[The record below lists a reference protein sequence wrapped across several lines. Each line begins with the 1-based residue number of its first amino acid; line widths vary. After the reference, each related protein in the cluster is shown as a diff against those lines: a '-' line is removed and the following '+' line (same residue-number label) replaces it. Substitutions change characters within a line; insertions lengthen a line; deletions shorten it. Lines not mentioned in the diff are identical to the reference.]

1 MRTKHLFYTAAM
13 AALFAACVNDD
24 FETIG
29 QQGNVAND
37 GRPVAGDVKLN
48 FTQAGADTRLAF
60 GANGYAWEADDEIG
74 ALLMDNVLTLDEK
87 ASWLEKYQLVNNIHT
102 SYRFYYDSENKE
114 WKADAKMLEGNYF
127 FAYPW
132 EDYDGRREV
141 AHSLINQEQDGIG
154 GNVVAESYADNQFF
168 IGYSQIKAG
177 TGTNEVLD
185 NSVEMVPLL
194 GAIQLRITNTGTQTY
209 HINKVVLSGHKDL
222 ASVLTFDPTDAAY
235 VNPDDANKNWNLVN
249 TELPTAWGASTEA
262 YFNYANYLGVD
273 GEAELYKYMT
283 TPPDDDD
290 YVYNR
295 EDGDKYSRIEAL
307 RKVVNRSSLS
317 KEMSA
322 QIVIN
327 GTAEERA
334 LLPDAQN
341 TAYVLVMSNP
351 LKIYSS
357 GETGYD
363 GVDGGD
369 GVNNQLLLSIYTD
382 EGFVQNINLAQLYNE
397 SADNKV
403 VTDSKIE
410 KVAPNV
416 SNTIGIQ
423 IDDNS
428 FVTPD
433 KMDIFNSADLE
444 QFIKWNTAVTGS
456 RNAKATLKQDVTFT
470 ADMLA
475 ALKANKNTKLTIIGG
490 ANIELTLA
498 ADVPA
503 TVLDEEQIVLQ
514 NTAIVV
520 EGELT
525 LTEDSEKAASIE
537 VAKDGKLTI
546 DDPNAEVAS
555 IDNYGTLTLG
565 ANSAVKNIT
574 IDNFGTMEVVKG
586 GDSKATV
593 TNKKDAVIN
602 NNGYMQGVTNE
613 KDATIILGENATLAN
628 VSNSGKIETAKGA
641 TVTGN
646 NNADGEIVFV
656 DGADISGLGTNNGKT
671 SIVYDGTTITK
682 DTKFEK
688 INKIILT
695 KSVTV
700 TDDYTFAGE
709 VELQN
714 NGVLSVNEGK
724 TFTINSLLVSGE
736 GTVSGKGTV
745 KVTTVEVEEETGA
758 LTNNG
763 NIEVTGTFLNDG
775 IVYNNGYV
783 GIEGGQYAISYSEKP
798 GTWKYN
804 NATDTTVDTSKQDA
818 MDKAVTTWANLWGS
832 WISSSTA
839 DYYDGDPYDY
849 KAFVAAVNGSKN
861 NDVKAIKAALK
872 EVGFTDANFE
882 EDEDKLVEPAEFAT
896 AVDKVVTAANWT
908 ALKGIIINKNG
919 AFTGFSMP
927 TADATLYDTEAEAY
941 DTFAKYVATATIE
954 GVEDAKVKAAIWKAT
969 DTEIAGALAETNNGE
984 YLYIWKGCKL
994 DEVMAVYRMRSITEW
1009 DVALNGTAEGWT
1021 YEVDA
1026 EGATDENLKI
1036 WMSAVLNSENVD
1048 NSYVK
1053 KAKEVVEKY
1062 ISEYQ
1067 TWAYTVE
1074 QIRKAGK

>member
-60 GANGYAWEADDEIG
+60 GSNGYAWEADDEIG

-102 SYRFYYDSENKE
+102 SYRFYYDSQNKE

-209 HINKVVLSGHKDL
+209 HINKVVLSGHSAL
-222 ASVLTFDPTDAAY
+222 ASVLTFDPTQAAY
-235 VNPDDANKNWNLVN
+235 VNPDNASKNWNLTPNALAWIDAN
-249 TELPTAWGASTEA
+249 T

-273 GEAELYKYMT
+273 GEAELYDGDKT
-283 TPPDDDD
+283 NLVEAD

-295 EDGDKYSRIEAL
+295 EDDDKYSRLEAL
-307 RKVVNRSSLS
+307 RKVVIPSTLS
-317 KEMSA
+317 KEKSA
-322 QIVIN
+322 QLVIN

-334 LLPDAQN
+334 LQPDAKN
-341 TAYVLVMSNP
+341 TAYVLIMCNP
-351 LKIYSS
+351 LEIN
-357 GETGYD
+357 
-363 GVDGGD
+363 GD
-369 GVNNQLLLSIYTD
+369 GVANSGDDELYLSIYTD

-397 SADNKV
+397 SAANKV

-410 KVAPNV
+410 EVAPNV

-433 KMDIFNSADLE
+433 EMDIFNSADLE

-546 DDPNAEVAS
+546 DDPKAVVAS
-555 IDNYGTLTLG
+555 IENYGTLTLG
-565 ANSAVKNIT
+565 AKSAVKGIV
-574 IDNFGTMEVVKG
+574 IDNYGTMEVVKG

-613 KDATIILGENATLAN
+613 KDATIVLGENATLAD
-628 VSNSGKIETAKGA
+628 VTNSGKIETAKGA
-641 TVTGN
+641 TVTGDN
-646 NNADGEIVFV
+646 NTGGEIVFV
-656 DGADISGLGTNNGKT
+656 DGADISGLETNNGKT

-763 NIEVTGTFLNDG
+763 NIEVTGSFTNDG

-783 GIEGGQYAISYSEKP
+783 GIEGGQTAIGYTEKP

-818 MDKAVTTWANLWGS
+818 MDTAVATWASLWGS
-832 WISSSTA
+832 WISSSTT
-839 DYYDGDPYDY
+839 DYYNGDPYDY
-849 KAFVAAVNGSKN
+849 KAFVAAVNGSGNK
-861 NDVKAIKAALK
+861 DMKALK
-872 EVGFTDANFE
+872 DALKAEGFTDANFGT
-882 EDEDKLVEPAEFAT
+882 DEDKLVEPAEFAT
-896 AVDKVVTAANWT
+896 AVDEIVTDANWT
-908 ALKGIIINKNG
+908 ALKKVIIDADGK
-919 AFTGFSMP
+919 FTGFTMP
-927 TADATLYDTEAEAY
+927 TADATLYDEEAEAY
-941 DTFAKYVATATIE
+941 DAFAKSVATETIT
-954 GVEDAKVKAAIWKAT
+954 GVEDARVKAAVWKAT
-969 DTEIAGALAETNNGE
+969 DKEIADALAKTAGGK
-984 YLYIWKGCKL
+984 YIYIWKGCKL
-994 DEVMAVYRMRSITEW
+994 DEVMAVYRMLSIDKW
-1009 DVALNGTAEGWT
+1009 DVALNGEGKGWVS
-1021 YEVDA
+1021 EIKNND
-1026 EGATDENLKI
+1026 DLKF

-1067 TWAYTVE
+1067 TWEYSDE
-1074 QIRKAGK
+1074 QIKSAGK

>member
-60 GANGYAWEADDEIG
+60 GSNGYAWEADDEIG

-209 HINKVVLSGHKDL
+209 HINKVVLSGHSAL
-222 ASVLTFDPTDAAY
+222 ASVLTFDPTQAAY
-235 VNPDDANKNWNLVN
+235 VNPDNASKNWNLTQNALAWIDAN
-249 TELPTAWGASTEA
+249 T

-273 GEAELYKYMT
+273 GEAELYDGDKT
-283 TPPDDDD
+283 NLVEAD

-295 EDGDKYSRIEAL
+295 EDDDKYSRLEAL
-307 RKVVNRSSLS
+307 RKVVIPSTLS
-317 KEMSA
+317 KEKSA
-322 QIVIN
+322 QLVIN

-334 LLPDAQN
+334 LQPDAKN
-341 TAYVLVMSNP
+341 TAYVLIMCNP
-351 LKIYSS
+351 LEIN
-357 GETGYD
+357 
-363 GVDGGD
+363 GD
-369 GVNNQLLLSIYTD
+369 GVANSGDDELYLSIYTD

-397 SADNKV
+397 SAANKV

-410 KVAPNV
+410 EVAPNV

-433 KMDIFNSADLE
+433 EMDIFNSADLE

-490 ANIELTLA
+490 TGIELTLA

-546 DDPNAEVAS
+546 DDPKAEVAN
-555 IDNYGTLTLG
+555 IENYGTLTLG
-565 ANSAVKNIT
+565 AKSAVKNIT
-574 IDNFGTMEVVKG
+574 IDNYGTMEVVKG

-593 TNKKDAVIN
+593 TNEKDAVIN
-602 NNGYMQGVTNE
+602 NNGYMQGVKNE
-613 KDATIILGENATLAN
+613 KDATIVLGEGATVSATENA
-628 VSNSGKIETAKGA
+628 GKIVTAKGA
-641 TVTGN
+641 TATVTTN
-646 NNADGEIVFV
+646 SGEIQYV
-656 DGADISGLGTNNGKT
+656 DGAIINATGGIISTEFSGNIEEDTF
-671 SIVYDGTTITK
+671 K
-682 DTKFEK
+682 DSKV
-688 INKIILT
+688 NKIIITGSAVVKEKANIANVEITEGGELLVDEKVEFTVSNELLISGEATIGGKGKVISSTNTVIEEEGSLT
-695 KSVTV
+695 VANTATV
-700 TDDYTFAGE
+700 IAENGF
-709 VELQN
+709 LN
-714 NGVLSVNEGK
+714 NG
-724 TFTINSLLVSGE
+724 
-736 GTVSGKGTV
+736 
-745 KVTTVEVEEETGA
+745 A
-758 LTNNG
+758 
-763 NIEVTGTFLNDG
+763 
-775 IVYNNGYV
+775 VYNNGTFNTPGKTTNGWDTATGEAGK
-783 GIEGGQYAISYSEKP
+783 GI
-798 GTWKYN
+798 WKYN
-804 NATDTTVDTSKQDA
+804 TPGNSTVDTSKQDA
-818 MDKAVTTWANLWGS
+818 MDNAVATWANLWGR

-849 KAFVAAVNGSKN
+849 KAFVAAVNGSGN
-861 NDVKAIKAALK
+861 NDMQALKAALK
-872 EVGFTDANFE
+872 TVGFTDANFE
-882 EDEDKLVEPAEFAT
+882 TDEDKLVEPAEFAT
-896 AVDKVVTAANWT
+896 AVDKVVTADNWT
-908 ALKGIIINKNG
+908 VLKGEIIDEDG
-919 AFTGFSMP
+919 AFADFTMP
-927 TADATLYDTEAEAY
+927 TADAKLYDTEAEAY
-941 DTFAKYVATATIE
+941 DAFAKYVASLENIT
-954 GVEDAKVKAAIWKAT
+954 GVTDAKVKAAIWKAG
-969 DTEIAGALAETNNGE
+969 DTEIADALAKTANGK
-984 YLYIWKGCKL
+984 YIYIWKGCKL
-994 DEVMAVYRMRSITEW
+994 DEVMAVYRMLSIDKW
-1009 DVALNGTAEGWT
+1009 DAALNGEGKGWK
-1021 YEVDA
+1021 
-1026 EGATDENLKI
+1026 DEIENNDNLKF

-1067 TWAYTVE
+1067 TWKYSDE
-1074 QIRKAGK
+1074 QIKSAGK

>member
-60 GANGYAWEADDEIG
+60 GSNGYAWEADDEIG

-87 ASWLEKYQLVNNIHT
+87 ASWLEKYQLVDKIHT

-141 AHSLINQEQDGIG
+141 VHSLLNQSQDGIG

-177 TGTNEVLD
+177 KGVNEVLD
-185 NSVEMVPLL
+185 SSVEMVPLL

-222 ASVLTFDPTDAAY
+222 ASVLTFDPTQAAY
-235 VNPDDANKNWNLVN
+235 VNPDNASKNWNLTQN
-249 TELPTAWGASTEA
+249 ALAWIDAST
-262 YFNYANYLGVD
+262 YFNYANYLGID
-273 GEAELYKYMT
+273 GEAELYDGDKANPAKT
-283 TPPDDDD
+283 D

-295 EDGDKYSRIEAL
+295 EDNDKYSRLEAL
-307 RKVVNRSSLS
+307 RKVVIPSALS
-317 KEMSA
+317 KEKSA
-322 QIVIN
+322 QLVIN

-334 LLPDAQN
+334 LQPDAKN
-341 TAYVLVMSNP
+341 TAYVLIMCNP
-351 LKIYSS
+351 LEIN
-357 GETGYD
+357 
-363 GVDGGD
+363 GD
-369 GVNNQLLLSIYTD
+369 GVANSGDDELYLSIYTD
-382 EGFVQNINLAQLYNE
+382 EGFVQNINLAQLYNKSDANE
-397 SADNKV
+397 V

-410 KVAPNV
+410 EVAPNV

-546 DDPNAEVAS
+546 DDPKAEVAN
-555 IDNYGTLTLG
+555 IENYGTLTLG

-763 NIEVTGTFLNDG
+763 NIEVTGSFTNDG

-783 GIEGGQYAISYSEKP
+783 GIEGGQTAIGYTEKP

-818 MDKAVTTWANLWGS
+818 MDTAVATWASLWGS

-839 DYYDGDPYDY
+839 NYYAGDPYDY

-861 NDVKAIKAALK
+861 NDMKVLKDALK
-872 EVGFTDANFE
+872 AEGFTDANFE
-882 EDEDKLVEPAEFAT
+882 ADEDKLVEPAEFAT
-896 AVDKVVTAANWT
+896 AVDKIVTADNWT
-908 ALKGIIINKNG
+908 TLKGKIIDENG

-927 TADATLYDTEAEAY
+927 TADATLYDTEAETY
-941 DTFAKYVATATIE
+941 DAFAKYVASLENIT
-954 GVEDAKVKAAIWKAT
+954 GVNDAKVKAAIWKAE
-969 DTEIAGALAETNNGE
+969 DTEIADALAKTAGGE
-984 YLYIWKGCKL
+984 YIYIWKGCKL
-994 DEVMAVYRMRSITEW
+994 DEVMAVYRMLSIDKW
-1009 DVALNGTAEGWT
+1009 DAALNGEGKGWK
-1021 YEVDA
+1021 
-1026 EGATDENLKI
+1026 DEIEDNGDLKF

-1067 TWAYTVE
+1067 TWEYSIE
-1074 QIRKAGK
+1074 QIKSAGK

>member
-60 GANGYAWEADDEIG
+60 GSNGYAWEADDEIG
-74 ALLMDNVLTLDEK
+74 ALLMDNVLTLDEN

-102 SYRFYYDSENKE
+102 SYRFYYDSQNKE

-209 HINKVVLSGHKDL
+209 HINKVVLSGHSAL
-222 ASVLTFDPTDAAY
+222 ASVLTFDPTQAAY
-235 VNPDDANKNWNLVN
+235 VNPDNASKNWNLTQDALAWIDAN
-249 TELPTAWGASTEA
+249 T

-273 GEAELYKYMT
+273 GEAELYDGDKT
-283 TPPDDDD
+283 NLVEAD

-295 EDGDKYSRIEAL
+295 EDDDKYSRLEAL
-307 RKVVNRSSLS
+307 RKVVIPSTLS
-317 KEMSA
+317 KEKSA
-322 QIVIN
+322 QLVIN

-334 LLPDAQN
+334 LQPDAKN
-341 TAYVLVMSNP
+341 TAYVLIMCNP
-351 LKIYSS
+351 LEI
-357 GETGYD
+357 D
-363 GVDGGD
+363 GD
-369 GVNNQLLLSIYTD
+369 GFEDSGDEELYLSIYTD

-397 SADNKV
+397 SAANNV

-410 KVAPNV
+410 EVAPNV

-490 ANIELTLA
+490 ADIELTLA

-546 DDPNAEVAS
+546 DDPKAVVAD
-555 IDNYGTLTLG
+555 IENYGTLTLG
-565 ANSAVKNIT
+565 ANSAVKYIAIN
-574 IDNFGTMEVVKG
+574 NFGTMEVVKG

-602 NNGYMQGVTNE
+602 NNGYMQGVKNE
-613 KDATIILGENATLAN
+613 KDATIVLGENATLAD
-628 VSNSGKIETAKGA
+628 VTNSGKIETAKGA
-641 TVTGN
+641 TVTGA

-656 DGADISGLGTNNGKT
+656 DGADISGLETNDGKT

-763 NIEVTGTFLNDG
+763 NIEVTGSFTNDG

-783 GIEGGQYAISYSEKP
+783 GIEGGQDAIKCTKKP

-804 NATDTTVDTSKQDA
+804 SATDTTVDTSKQDA
-818 MDKAVTTWANLWGS
+818 MDTAVATWANLWGN

-839 DYYDGDPYDY
+839 NYYDGDPYDY
-849 KAFVAAVNGSKN
+849 KAFVAAVNGSSNENMK
-861 NDVKAIKAALK
+861 ALK
-872 EVGFTDANFE
+872 DALKAVGFTDANFE
-882 EDEDKLVEPAEFAT
+882 TDEDKLVEPAEFAT

-908 ALKGIIINKNG
+908 ALKKVIINADG
-919 AFTGFSMP
+919 AFTGFTMP
-927 TADATLYDTEAEAY
+927 AADATLYDTEAEAY
-941 DTFAKYVATATIE
+941 DAFAKSVATETIT
-954 GVEDAKVKAAIWKAT
+954 GVEDARVKAAVWKAT
-969 DTEIAGALAETNNGE
+969 DKEIADALAKTAGGE
-984 YLYIWKGCKL
+984 YIYIWKGCKL
-994 DEVMAVYRMRSITEW
+994 DEVMAVYRMLSIDKW
-1009 DVALNGTAEGWT
+1009 DAALNEERKEWK
-1021 YEVDA
+1021 
-1026 EGATDENLKI
+1026 DEIEDNDDLKF

-1067 TWAYTVE
+1067 TWKYSDG
-1074 QIRKAGK
+1074 QIKNAGK

>member
-60 GANGYAWEADDEIG
+60 GSNGYAWEADDEIG
-74 ALLMDNVLTLDEK
+74 ALLMDNVLTLDEEK
-87 ASWLEKYQLVNNIHT
+87 SWLEKYQLVNNIHT
-102 SYRFYYDSENKE
+102 SYRFYYDSQNKE

-222 ASVLTFDPTDAAY
+222 ASVLTFDPTKAAY

-249 TELPTAWGASTEA
+249 TKLPTAWGASTEA

-283 TPPDDDD
+283 TTPGDDD

-357 GETGYD
+357 TDTEYD

-410 KVAPNV
+410 EVAPNV

-514 NTAIVV
+514 STAIVV

-546 DDPNAEVAS
+546 DDPKAVVAN
-555 IDNYGTLTLG
+555 IENYGTLTLG
-565 ANSAVKNIT
+565 ANSAVKGIT
-574 IDNFGTMEVVKG
+574 INNYGTMEVVKG

-613 KDATIILGENATLAN
+613 KDATIVLGENATLAD
-628 VSNSGKIETAKGA
+628 VTNSGKIETAKGA
-641 TVTGN
+641 TVTGA

-656 DGADISGLGTNNGKT
+656 DGADISGLETNDGKT

-763 NIEVTGTFLNDG
+763 NIEVTVTGSFTNDG

-783 GIEGGQYAISYSEKP
+783 GIEGGQTAIGYTKKP

-818 MDKAVTTWANLWGS
+818 MDTAVATWASLWGS
-832 WISSSTA
+832 WISSSTT
-839 DYYDGDPYDY
+839 DYYNGDPYDY
-849 KAFVAAVNGSKN
+849 KAFVAAVNGSGNK
-861 NDVKAIKAALK
+861 DMKALK
-872 EVGFTDANFE
+872 NALKAEGFTDANFE
-882 EDEDKLVEPAEFAT
+882 TIEDKLVEPAEFAT
-896 AVDKVVTAANWT
+896 AVDKIVTAANWT
-908 ALKGIIINKNG
+908 ALKKEIIDTDG
-919 AFTGFSMP
+919 AFTGFTMP
-927 TADATLYDTEAEAY
+927 SADATLYDTEAEAY
-941 DTFAKYVATATIE
+941 DAFAKYVATAEIKNVT
-954 GVEDAKVKAAIWKAT
+954 DAKVKAAIWKAGE
-969 DTEIAGALAETNNGE
+969 TEIADALAETTNGE
-984 YLYIWKGCKL
+984 YIYIWKGCKL
-994 DEVMAVYRMRSITEW
+994 DEVMKVYRMRKIAEW
-1009 DVALNGTAEGWT
+1009 DVALNGEGKGWK
-1021 YEVDA
+1021 
-1026 EGATDENLKI
+1026 DEIEDNDDLKF

-1067 TWAYTVE
+1067 TWKYSDG
-1074 QIRKAGK
+1074 QIENAGK

>member
-60 GANGYAWEADDEIG
+60 GSNGYAWEADDEIG

-87 ASWLEKYQLVNNIHT
+87 ASWLEKYQLVDKIHT

-209 HINKVVLSGHKDL
+209 HINKVVLSGHSAL
-222 ASVLTFDPTDAAY
+222 ASVLTFDPTQAAY
-235 VNPDDANKNWNLVN
+235 VNPDNASKNWNLTQNALAWIDAN
-249 TELPTAWGASTEA
+249 T

-273 GEAELYKYMT
+273 GEAELYDGDKT
-283 TPPDDDD
+283 NLVEAD

-295 EDGDKYSRIEAL
+295 EDDDKYSRLEAL
-307 RKVVNRSSLS
+307 RKVVIPSTLS
-317 KEMSA
+317 KEKSA
-322 QIVIN
+322 QLVIN

-334 LLPDAQN
+334 LQPDAKN
-341 TAYVLVMSNP
+341 TAYVLIMCNP
-351 LKIYSS
+351 LEIN
-357 GETGYD
+357 
-363 GVDGGD
+363 GD
-369 GVNNQLLLSIYTD
+369 GVANSGDDELYLSIYTD

-397 SADNKV
+397 SAANKV

-410 KVAPNV
+410 EVAPNV

-433 KMDIFNSADLE
+433 EMDIFNSADLE

-546 DDPNAEVAS
+546 DDPKAEVAN
-555 IDNYGTLTLG
+555 IENYGTLTLG

-763 NIEVTGTFLNDG
+763 NIEVTGSFTNDG

-783 GIEGGQYAISYSEKP
+783 GIEGGQTAIGYTEKP

-818 MDKAVTTWANLWGS
+818 MDTAVATWASLWGS

-839 DYYDGDPYDY
+839 NYYAGDPYDY

-861 NDVKAIKAALK
+861 NDMKVLKDALK
-872 EVGFTDANFE
+872 AEGFTDANFE
-882 EDEDKLVEPAEFAT
+882 ADEDKLVEPAEFAT
-896 AVDKVVTAANWT
+896 AVDKIVTADNWT
-908 ALKGIIINKNG
+908 TLKGKIIDENG

-927 TADATLYDTEAEAY
+927 TADATLYDTEAETY
-941 DTFAKYVATATIE
+941 DAFAKYVASLENIT
-954 GVEDAKVKAAIWKAT
+954 GVNDAKVKAAIWKAE
-969 DTEIAGALAETNNGE
+969 DTEIADALAKTAGGE
-984 YLYIWKGCKL
+984 YIYIWKGCKL
-994 DEVMAVYRMRSITEW
+994 DEVMAVYRMLSIDKW
-1009 DVALNGTAEGWT
+1009 DAALNGEGKGWK
-1021 YEVDA
+1021 
-1026 EGATDENLKI
+1026 DEIEDNGDLKF

-1067 TWAYTVE
+1067 TWEYSIE
-1074 QIRKAGK
+1074 QIKSAGK

>member
-60 GANGYAWEADDEIG
+60 GSNGYAWEADDEIG
-74 ALLMDNVLTLDEK
+74 ALLMDNVLTLDEN

-132 EDYDGRREV
+132 EDYDGRRQV
-141 AHSLINQEQDGIG
+141 AHSLINQEQDGIAG
-154 GNVVAESYADNQFF
+154 SVVAESYADNQFF

-177 TGTNEVLD
+177 TGVNEVLD
-185 NSVEMVPLL
+185 SSVEMVPLL

-209 HINKVVLSGHKDL
+209 HINKVVLSNHTGL
-222 ASVLTFDPTDAAY
+222 ASVLTFDPTTATY
-235 VNPDDANKNWNLVN
+235 ENWNLDGSSDV
-249 TELPTAWGASTEA
+249 AWTQTDGKS
-262 YFNYANYLGVD
+262 YFNYANYLGID
-273 GEAELYKYMT
+273 GEAELYKNKENLT
-283 TPPDDDD
+283 EGD

-307 RKVVNRSSLS
+307 RKVVKPLEDVE
-317 KEMSA
+317 KSA

-334 LLPDAQN
+334 ILPGSEN
-341 TAYVLVMSNP
+341 TAYVLIMCNQLDKVTTVESDAE
-351 LKIYSS
+351 K
-357 GETGYD
+357 ET
-363 GVDGGD
+363 VDD
-369 GVNNQLLLSIYTD
+369 NTLLLSIYTE
-382 EGFVQNINLAQLYNE
+382 EGFVQNINLGKVYNKSTE
-397 SADNKV
+397 NKV
-403 VTDSKIE
+403 VTNSRIE

-416 SNTIGIQ
+416 SNTIEIQ

-428 FVTPD
+428 FVKPD

-444 QFIKWNTAVTGS
+444 QFIMWNTAVTGN
-456 RNAKATLKQDVTFT
+456 RDAEATLKQNVTFT

-475 ALKANKNTKLTIIGG
+475 ALKANKSTKLTIKTD
-490 ANIELTLA
+490 AAAELTLA
-498 ADVPA
+498 EDVPA
-503 TVLDEEQIVLQ
+503 TVLDEEQLTIN
-514 NTAIVV
+514 NTVAIVV

-525 LTEDSEKAASIE
+525 LTEDSDPVKSIE
-537 VAKDGKLTI
+537 VAKNGKLTI
-546 DDPNAEVAS
+546 DDPKAEVAN
-555 IDNYGTLTLG
+555 IENYGTLTLG
-565 ANSAVKNIT
+565 AKSAVKNIA
-574 IDNFGTMEVVKG
+574 IDNYGTMEVVKG

-593 TNKKDAVIN
+593 NNKKDAVIN
-602 NNGYMQGVTNE
+602 NNGYMQNVTND
-613 KDATIILGENATLAN
+613 KDATIVLGENATLAN

-641 TVTGN
+641 TVTGR

-682 DTKFEK
+682 DTKFEN

-700 TDDYTFAGE
+700 TDDYPFAGE

-724 TFTINSLLVSGE
+724 TFTITSLLVSGE

-763 NIEVTGTFLNDG
+763 NIEVTGSFTNDG

-818 MDKAVTTWANLWGS
+818 MDTAVATWASLWGS

-849 KAFVAAVNGSKN
+849 KAFVAAVNGSGNK
-861 NDVKAIKAALK
+861 DIKALKDALK
-872 EVGFTDANFE
+872 AVGFTDANFE
-882 EDEDKLVEPAEFAT
+882 DDEDKLVEPAEFAT
-896 AVDKVVTAANWT
+896 AVDKVVTADNWT
-908 ALKGIIINKNG
+908 ALKGKIIDENG
-919 AFTGFSMP
+919 AFTGFTMP
-927 TADATLYDTEAEAY
+927 NADATLYDTEAETY
-941 DTFAKYVATATIE
+941 DAFAKYVASLENIT
-954 GVEDAKVKAAIWKAT
+954 GVNDAEVKAAIWKAE
-969 DTEIAGALAETNNGE
+969 DTEIADALAKTADGK
-984 YLYIWKGCKL
+984 YIYIWKGCKL
-994 DEVMAVYRMRSITEW
+994 DEVMAVYRMLSIDKW
-1009 DVALNGTAEGWT
+1009 DAALNGEGKGWK
-1021 YEVDA
+1021 
-1026 EGATDENLKI
+1026 DEIADNDDLKF

-1067 TWAYTVE
+1067 TWKYSDE
-1074 QIRKAGK
+1074 QIKSAGK

>member
-60 GANGYAWEADDEIG
+60 GSNGYAWEADDEIG

-141 AHSLINQEQDGIG
+141 VHSLLNQSQDGIG

-209 HINKVVLSGHKDL
+209 HINKVVLSGHDDL
-222 ASVLTFDPTDAAY
+222 ASVLTFDPTQAAY
-235 VNPDDANKNWNLVN
+235 VNPDNDSKNWNL
-249 TELPTAWGASTEA
+249 TEGALTWIDAST

-273 GEAELYKYMT
+273 GEAELYDGDKPNPAKT
-283 TPPDDDD
+283 D

-295 EDGDKYSRIEAL
+295 EDDDKYSRLEAL
-307 RKVVNRSSLS
+307 RKVVIPSTLS
-317 KEMSA
+317 KEKSA
-322 QIVIN
+322 QLVIN

-334 LLPDAQN
+334 LQPDAKN
-341 TAYVLVMSNP
+341 TAYVLIMCNP
-351 LKIYSS
+351 LEIN
-357 GETGYD
+357 
-363 GVDGGD
+363 GD
-369 GVNNQLLLSIYTD
+369 GVANSGDDELYLSIYTD

-397 SADNKV
+397 SAANKV

-410 KVAPNV
+410 EVAPNV

-546 DDPNAEVAS
+546 DDPKAEVAN
-555 IDNYGTLTLG
+555 IENYGTLTLG

-613 KDATIILGENATLAN
+613 KDATIVLGENATLAN

-927 TADATLYDTEAEAY
+927 TADATLYDTEAETY
-941 DTFAKYVATATIE
+941 DAFAKYVASLENIT
-954 GVEDAKVKAAIWKAT
+954 GVNDAEVKAAIWKAE
-969 DTEIAGALAETNNGE
+969 DTEIADALAKTAGGE
-984 YLYIWKGCKL
+984 YIYIWKGCKL
-994 DEVMAVYRMRSITEW
+994 DEVMAVYRMLSIDKW
-1009 DVALNGTAEGWT
+1009 DAALNGEGKGWK
-1021 YEVDA
+1021 
-1026 EGATDENLKI
+1026 DEIEDNGDLKF

-1067 TWAYTVE
+1067 TWKYSDG
-1074 QIRKAGK
+1074 QIKNAGK

>member
-60 GANGYAWEADDEIG
+60 GSNGYAWEADDEIG

-102 SYRFYYDSENKE
+102 SYRFYYDSQNKE

-177 TGTNEVLD
+177 TGVNEVLD

-209 HINKVVLSGHKDL
+209 HINKVVLSNHTGL
-222 ASVLTFDPTDAAY
+222 ASVLTFDPTQAAY
-235 VNPDDANKNWNLVN
+235 VNPDNAGKNWNL
-249 TELPTAWGASTEA
+249 TQSALAWIDAST
-262 YFNYANYLGVD
+262 YFNYANYLGID
-273 GEAELYKYMT
+273 GEAELYDGDKT
-283 TPPDDDD
+283 NPAKAD

-295 EDGDKYSRIEAL
+295 EDGDKYSRLEAL
-307 RKVVNRSSLS
+307 RYVVKPLNDQVE
-317 KEMSA
+317 KSA
-322 QIVIN
+322 QLVIN
-327 GTAEERA
+327 GTADERA
-334 LLPDAQN
+334 ILPGVQN
-341 TAYVLVMSNP
+341 TAYVLIMCNP
-351 LKIYSS
+351 LEEVK
-357 GETGYD
+357 EATGASKEKTLY
-363 GVDGGD
+363 
-369 GVNNQLLLSIYTD
+369 LSIYTD
-382 EGFVQNINLAQLYNE
+382 EGFVQNIDLGKIYNE
-397 SADNKV
+397 STENKV
-403 VTDSKIE
+403 TTNAKITE
-410 KVAPNV
+410 VGPNV
-416 SNTIGIQ
+416 SNTITIQ

-428 FVTPD
+428 FITPD
-433 KMDIFNSADLE
+433 KMEIFNSADLE
-444 QFIKWNTAVTGS
+444 QFIKWNVAEDAT
-456 RNAKATLKQDVTFT
+456 RNIEATLMQDVTLT
-470 ADMLA
+470 ADMVEMLLNDKKSETA
-475 ALKANKNTKLTIIGG
+475 NGQTTLTLKGSNGV
-490 ANIELTLA
+490 ELTLA

-503 TVLDEEQIVLQ
+503 DVLDNEEIVLDKV
-514 NTAIVV
+514 NLVV

-546 DDPNAEVAS
+546 DDPKAVVAN
-555 IDNYGTLTLG
+555 IENYGTLTLG

-586 GDSKATV
+586 GDSKAEV

-602 NNGYMQGVTNE
+602 NNGYMQNVTND
-613 KDATIILGENATLAN
+613 KDATIVLGENATLAD

-641 TVTGN
+641 TVTGS

-682 DTKFEK
+682 DTKFEN

-724 TFTINSLLVSGE
+724 TFAIGSLLVSGE

-745 KVTTVEVEEETGA
+745 EVETVKVEEETGA

-763 NIEVTGTFLNDG
+763 NIEVTGSFTNDG

-783 GIEGGQYAISYSEKP
+783 GIEGGQAAIGYTEKL

-818 MDKAVTTWANLWGS
+818 MDAAVKLYASYWSTIAPAWYKYNPYSYVDFVTSVTSGPTWDTVEAGLIAAGFNLTGITAESAVPAEFTTAVTTVLN
-832 WISSSTA
+832 T
-839 DYYDGDPYDY
+839 
-849 KAFVAAVNGSKN
+849 KK
-861 NDVKAIKAALK
+861 
-872 EVGFTDANFE
+872 TDANKVLLVDGKWNSSLTIAQSA
-882 EDEDKLVEPAEFAT
+882 EDYETEADAQNALYT
-896 AVDKVVTAANWT
+896 AVAGMANSFSKNYIAAAYIWTESQSTEKTYWT
-908 ALKGIIINKNG
+908 AFKTANPCTYIWTGNTCPLYEVVKVYVPLSTKEWKTYLENSNLKSI
-919 AFTGFSMP
+919 
-927 TADATLYDTEAEAY
+927 ADGENDLADLKAWMKAVANYSGSNS
-941 DTFAKYVATATIE
+941 FAKA
-954 GVEDAKVKAAIWKAT
+954 AKT
-969 DTEIAGALAETNNGE
+969 
-984 YLYIWKGCKL
+984 
-994 DEVMAVYRMRSITEW
+994 
-1009 DVALNGTAEGWT
+1009 
-1021 YEVDA
+1021 
-1026 EGATDENLKI
+1026 
-1036 WMSAVLNSENVD
+1036 
-1048 NSYVK
+1048 
-1053 KAKEVVEKY
+1053 VVEKY
-1062 ISEYQ
+1062 LNDFNKWKYSGTQIVKM
-1067 TWAYTVE
+1067 VE
-1074 QIRKAGK
+1074 AVNAEK

>member
-60 GANGYAWEADDEIG
+60 GSNGYAWEADDEIG

-141 AHSLINQEQDGIG
+141 VHSLLNQSQDGIG

-185 NSVEMVPLL
+185 SSVEMVPLL

-209 HINKVVLSGHKDL
+209 HINKVVLSGHNDL
-222 ASVLTFDPTDAAY
+222 ASVLTFDPTQAAY
-235 VNPDDANKNWNLVN
+235 VNPDNASKNWNLTQNALAWIDAN
-249 TELPTAWGASTEA
+249 T

-273 GEAELYKYMT
+273 GEAELYDGDKANPAKT
-283 TPPDDDD
+283 D

-295 EDGDKYSRIEAL
+295 EDDDKYSRLEAL
-307 RKVVNRSSLS
+307 RKVAVKHTVLS
-317 KEMSA
+317 TEKSA
-322 QIVIN
+322 QLTIN
-327 GTAEERA
+327 GTSEERA
-334 LLPDAQN
+334 LLPNAKN
-341 TAYVLVMSNP
+341 TAYVLIMCNP
-351 LKIYSS
+351 LEIGAADKL
-357 GETGYD
+357 
-363 GVDGGD
+363 
-369 GVNNQLLLSIYTD
+369 NLSIYTD
-382 EGFVQNINLAQLYNE
+382 EGFVRNIDLTEIHAE
-397 SADNKV
+397 SADYTV
-403 VTDSKIE
+403 VTDSKVE
-410 KVAPNV
+410 EVAPNV
-416 SNTIGIQ
+416 TNTIGIQ

-428 FVTPD
+428 FIVPET
-433 KMDIFNSADLE
+433 MEIFNSADLE
-444 QFIKWNTAVTGS
+444 QFIKWNTTITGN
-456 RNAKATLKQDVTFT
+456 RNAVATLKQDVTFT

-475 ALKANKNTKLTIIGG
+475 ALKANKSTKLTIKTD
-490 ANIELTLA
+490 AAAELTLA
-498 ADVPA
+498 EDVPA
-503 TVLDEEQIVLQ
+503 TVLDEEQLTIN
-514 NTAIVV
+514 NTVAIVV

-525 LTEDSEKAASIE
+525 LTEDSDPVKSIE

-546 DDPNAEVAS
+546 DDPKAEVAN
-555 IDNYGTLTLG
+555 IENYGTLTLG
-565 ANSAVKNIT
+565 AKSAVKNII
-574 IDNFGTMEVVKG
+574 IDNYGTMEVVKG
-586 GDSKATV
+586 GDSKADV
-593 TNKKDAVIN
+593 RNKKDAVIN

-613 KDATIILGENATLAN
+613 KDATIVLGENATLAN

-641 TVTGN
+641 TVTGS

-682 DTKFEK
+682 DTKFEN

-724 TFTINSLLVSGE
+724 TFTITSLLVSGE

-763 NIEVTGTFLNDG
+763 NIEVTGSFTNDG

-783 GIEGGQYAISYSEKP
+783 GIEGGQTAIGYTEKP

-818 MDKAVTTWANLWGS
+818 MDTAVATWASVWGT
-832 WISSSTA
+832 WINGSNDDFYA
-839 DYYDGDPYDY
+839 GNPYDY
-849 KAFVAAVNGSKN
+849 KAFVKAVNESNSPK
-861 NDVKAIKAALK
+861 IKELKDALK
-872 EVGFTDANFE
+872 AVGFTDANFDT
-882 EDEDKLVEPAEFAT
+882 DEDKLVEPAEFAT
-896 AVDKVVTAANWT
+896 AVATVLSSKADAAKVLLNDKNEFILKVAAENPVVAHEDETEAKETLYTAVAGMTASFGNDAMAAAYIWTSDAYWT
-908 ALKGIIINKNG
+908 AFKKANPYAYIWTENTCPLYEVVKVYIPLSTDDWKEYLGNNELKSIADQTNGMKNLVEWMK
-919 AFTGFSMP
+919 AI
-927 TADATLYDTEAEAY
+927 ANYDGNNS
-941 DTFAKYVATATIE
+941 FAKA
-954 GVEDAKVKAAIWKAT
+954 AKT
-969 DTEIAGALAETNNGE
+969 
-984 YLYIWKGCKL
+984 
-994 DEVMAVYRMRSITEW
+994 
-1009 DVALNGTAEGWT
+1009 
-1021 YEVDA
+1021 
-1026 EGATDENLKI
+1026 
-1036 WMSAVLNSENVD
+1036 
-1048 NSYVK
+1048 
-1053 KAKEVVEKY
+1053 VVEKY
-1062 ISEYQ
+1062 LNDFSKWNYSGAQVVSMVNAVNAEN
-1067 TWAYTVE
+1067 
-1074 QIRKAGK
+1074 K

>member
-60 GANGYAWEADDEIG
+60 GSNGYAWEADDEIG

-87 ASWLEKYQLVNNIHT
+87 ASWLEKYQLVDKIHT

-141 AHSLINQEQDGIG
+141 VHSLLNQSQDGIG

-177 TGTNEVLD
+177 KGVNEVLD
-185 NSVEMVPLL
+185 SSVEMVPLL

-222 ASVLTFDPTDAAY
+222 ASVLTFDPTQAAY
-235 VNPDDANKNWNLVN
+235 VNPDNASKNWNLTQN
-249 TELPTAWGASTEA
+249 ALAWIDAST
-262 YFNYANYLGVD
+262 YFNYANYLGID
-273 GEAELYKYMT
+273 GEAELYDGDKANPAKT
-283 TPPDDDD
+283 D

-295 EDGDKYSRIEAL
+295 EDDDKYSRLEAL
-307 RKVVNRSSLS
+307 RKVAVKHTVLS
-317 KEMSA
+317 TEKSA
-322 QIVIN
+322 QLTIN
-327 GTAEERA
+327 GTSEERA
-334 LLPDAQN
+334 LLPNAKN
-341 TAYVLVMSNP
+341 TAYVLIMCNP
-351 LKIYSS
+351 LEIGAADKL
-357 GETGYD
+357 
-363 GVDGGD
+363 
-369 GVNNQLLLSIYTD
+369 NLSIYTD
-382 EGFVQNINLAQLYNE
+382 EGFVRNIDLTEIHAE
-397 SADNKV
+397 SADYTV
-403 VTDSKIE
+403 VTDSKVE
-410 KVAPNV
+410 EVAPNV
-416 SNTIGIQ
+416 TNTIGIQ

-428 FVTPD
+428 FIVPET
-433 KMDIFNSADLE
+433 MEIFNSADLE
-444 QFIKWNTAVTGS
+444 QFIKWNTTITGN

-475 ALKANKNTKLTIIGG
+475 ALKANKSTKLTIIGG
-490 ANIELTLA
+490 TDIELTLA

-546 DDPNAEVAS
+546 DDPKAEVAN
-555 IDNYGTLTLG
+555 IENYGTLTLG

-763 NIEVTGTFLNDG
+763 NIEVSGTFLNDG

-818 MDKAVTTWANLWGS
+818 MDNAVATWANLWGRWLS
-832 WISSSTA
+832 IGTSA
-839 DYYDGDPYDY
+839 EDYYAGDPYDY
-849 KAFVAAVNGSKN
+849 KAFVAAVNKST
-861 NDVKAIKAALK
+861 NDDMMALK
-872 EVGFTDANFE
+872 DALKAEGFTDANFE
-882 EDEDKLVEPAEFAT
+882 TDEDKLVEPAEFAT
-896 AVDKVVTAANWT
+896 AVDKIVTAANWT
-908 ALKGIIINKNG
+908 ALKKVIIDTDG
-919 AFTGFSMP
+919 AFTGFTMP
-927 TADATLYDTEAEAY
+927 SADATLYDTEAEAY
-941 DTFAKYVATATIE
+941 DAFAKYVATAEITN
-954 GVEDAKVKAAIWKAT
+954 VTDAKVKAAIWKAGE
-969 DTEIAGALAETNNGE
+969 TEIADALAETTDGE
-984 YLYIWKGCKL
+984 YIYIWKGCKL
-994 DEVMAVYRMRSITEW
+994 DEVMKVYRMRKIAEW
-1009 DVALNGTAEGWT
+1009 DVALNGEGKGWVS
-1021 YEVDA
+1021 EI
-1026 EGATDENLKI
+1026 ENNEDLKF

-1067 TWAYTVE
+1067 TWKYSDG
-1074 QIRKAGK
+1074 QIENAGK